1 MGSLFAE
8 QSAGNQATVAPEDMV
23 LSAAATGVAKASVGV
38 ATGHAWREG
47 FQLVS
52 WP

>member
-1 MGSLFAE
+1 MG
-8 QSAGNQATVAPEDMV
+8 PEAMV
-23 LSAAATGVAKASVGV
+23 LSAAAGVAGAPVAV
-38 ATGHAWREG
+38 ATGHTWREG